1 MLWFIVWDFLYKLRK
16 LKTLN
21 QKNPLVKKHK
31 LFYSFLLLLLL
42 IQILHGLVLYGTY
55 LLKNITYETQTI
67 ILVYSFHLLFF
78 LGILFCFKWLKLKWT
93 FKFEPISYKTL
104 AVGASLFF
112 AIFLAQN
119 TIDYDFIKSLFDSK
133 LKIIS
138 FYLDFSTKNIWVLF
152 LMVIIG
158 PILEEIMYRYII
170 FNTLLERYNLII
182 SLVLSSF
189 LFAIMH
195 LNLNGLI
202 AYFFIG
208 IFFGYVYYITKS
220 LWLNI
225 AIHMLWNFITQIT
238 KIEYMTFSD
247 HNVIIYLCH
256 YILSFGVVL
265 LGFKNLRILMRE

>member
-1 MLWFIVWDFLYKLRK
+1 M
-16 LKTLN
+16 
-21 QKNPLVKKHK
+21 VKKHK

-93 FKFEPISYKTL
+93 FKFETISYKTL
-104 AVGASLFF
+104 AVVASLFF

-138 FYLDFSTKNIWVLF
+138 FNLDFDSKDIWILF
-152 LMVIIG
+152 LMIIAG

-170 FNTLLERYNLII
+170 FTALLERYNLII

-225 AIHMLWNFITQIT
+225 AIHMVWNFLTQIT
-238 KIEYMTFSD
+238 KIEYINFSD
-247 HNVIIYLCH
+247 QSFILYFSL
-256 YILSFGVVL
+256 YILSFGL
-265 LGFKNLRILMRE
+265 ILWGFKNLRISTTEED